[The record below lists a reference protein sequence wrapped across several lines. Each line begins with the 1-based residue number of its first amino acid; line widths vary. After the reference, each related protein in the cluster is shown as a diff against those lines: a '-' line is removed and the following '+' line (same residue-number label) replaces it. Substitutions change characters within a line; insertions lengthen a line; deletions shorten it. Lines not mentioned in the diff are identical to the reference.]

1 MLGSDFSE
9 SVVAK
14 SIHQTVFH
22 RFRDLVVNSVR
33 SASVVIVFFDLR
45 ENTSANSH
53 HPKELGDIV
62 TRVITEATEDD
73 QNVIR
78 VEGSSNSISFFLVT
92 CHGSTNGSDMSV
104 VPRIVIDKNGSVT
117 HSCDLVSVVPPGH
130 DLSLLWRVL
139 FDPVVGLSEIIDDVS
154 GSIVSSSRKDDRWGT
169 VGFRS
174 KHGRVVNVT
183 CHSGEQE
190 NQDHN
195 GSIKWNHHL
204 SLLLFDECWDM
215 SLGFCL

>member
-1 MLGSDFSE
+1 VLGSDFAE

-22 RFRDLVVNSVR
+22 RFRDFVIYSIR

-45 ENTSANSH
+45 EHTCANSY

-78 VEGSSNSISFFLVT
+78 VEGSSNSVSFFLIT
-92 CHGSTNGSDMSV
+92 CHSSTNGSDMSV
-104 VPRIVIDKNGSVT
+104 VPCIVINKNGSVT
-117 HSCDLVSVVPPGH
+117 HSCDLISVIPPRH
-130 DLSLLWRVL
+130 NFSLLWRVL

-154 GSIVSSSRKDDRWGT
+154 GAVVSSSGKDDRWGT
-169 VGFRS
+169 VSFGS

-183 CHSGEQE
+183 CHCGE
-190 NQDHN
+190 
-195 GSIKWNHHL
+195 
-204 SLLLFDECWDM
+204 
-215 SLGFCL
+215 